1 MLSNKVQKEQRHRKA
16 FYHKENNPQLL
27 NEHRPPPLCK
37 AVSAKAL
44 TATPKVTAQVHQT
57 SPTLAYLAF
66 YDPVLPSTVL
76 TTPGSF
82 LSRHGITASMRA
94 CMVDWLIEASTCFG
108 LTHQTYFS
116 AVTTMDR
123 YLSLESKKLMPS
135 ELHCVGVTA
144 LILASKMWEIH
155 PISLDNG
162 YQQLGHRKIAKK

>member
-1 MLSNKVQKEQRHRKA
+1 
-16 FYHKENNPQLL
+16 
-27 NEHRPPPLCK
+27 
-37 AVSAKAL
+37 
-44 TATPKVTAQVHQT
+44 
-57 SPTLAYLAF
+57 
-66 YDPVLPSTVL
+66 
-76 TTPGSF
+76 
-82 LSRHGITASMRA
+82 MRA